1 MKAHRGAAASIGR
14 TAKRHAADLGAD
26 TSGAVAIEYALL
38 IAMIAIAIMGTIGQ
52 LGTALVSL
60 PLPALIDAFSDAL
73 S

>member
-38 IAMIAIAIMGTIGQ
+38 IA
-52 LGTALVSL
+52 LLALV
-60 PLPALIDAFSDAL
+60 AVVAIRFFGGEL
-73 S
+73 SNSYNDIANSFP